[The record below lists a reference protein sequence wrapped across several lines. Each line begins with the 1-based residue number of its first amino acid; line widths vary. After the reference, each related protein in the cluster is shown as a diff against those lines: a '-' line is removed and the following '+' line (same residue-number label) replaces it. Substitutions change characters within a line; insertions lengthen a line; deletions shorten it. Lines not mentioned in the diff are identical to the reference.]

1 MERGRRAQDSGLSKN
16 RRTKKGGRRRQ
27 SEMDGC
33 ISERKGIR
41 EKERE
46 KEVQRWRWGEESMT
60 RELFAS
66 IANI

>member
-1 MERGRRAQDSGLSKN
+1 
-16 RRTKKGGRRRQ
+16 
-27 SEMDGC
+27 MDRC
-33 ISERKGIR
+33 IIERKGIR

-46 KEVQRWRWGEESMT
+46 GSAVEVGEESMT

>member
-1 MERGRRAQDSGLSKN
+1 
-16 RRTKKGGRRRQ
+16 
-27 SEMDGC
+27 MDRC
-33 ISERKGIR
+33 INERKGIR

-46 KEVQRWRWGEESMT
+46 REGSAVEVGEESMT